1 MATAEDA
8 NDDLVDQLI
17 ARGALWSG
25 PLIAAFRATPRHRF
39 LDRVF
44 HYQRGRTDGL
54 WREVDTREPGRGELR
69 LLYSDRAL
77 TTRLSEPD
85 DGRPAVPISSSSQ
98 PSLMAQMLE
107 DLRLRPGLRVLEI
120 GAGTG
125 YNAALLAHVVGRVL
139 SLDVDRRVLAEA
151 EEHLR
156 AFPDREVSFRHGDG
170 RLGWPAAAPF
180 DRIVVTAA
188 TPDLEPA
195 WLEQLAG
202 DGLLLAPMELAP
214 GLAYLV
220 CGGVRGGCFEGRL
233 TRPAYFMPLRAEDP
247 DDKVTRWQED
257 KVKDGGSPA
266 TDPSAT
272 LSPSPPVTLSP
283 CLPQPGPEELT
294 AVMAPWAEWL
304 ERRPA
309 CGGPGLLPALAF
321 LGWLEGLAVCVQN
334 LADGRTFYGV
344 ADKAAGHACWLGQR
358 EWRVTGNAGRDLGNR
373 LWRTFLDAGGPW
385 PTEFRLRAWPHGE
398 DVPCRT
404 HRGRTYRRLGP
415 RCAQVW
421 ELIESRERP
430 A

>member
-8 NDDLVDQLI
+8 NEELVDQLI
-17 ARGALWSG
+17 GRGALWSG

-44 HYQRGRTDGL
+44 HFQRGSEGV
-54 WREVDTREPGRGELR
+54 WREVDTRQPGRSELR

-77 TTRLSEPD
+77 TTRLSEPAG
-85 DGRPAVPISSSSQ
+85 GRPAVPISSSSQ

-125 YNAALLAHVVGRVL
+125 YNAALLAHVVGLVY

-156 AFPDREVSFRHGDG
+156 AFPEREVIFRLGDG

-220 CGGVRGGCFEGRL
+220 CGGLRGGCFEGRL
-233 TRPAYFMPLRAEDP
+233 TRPAYFMPLRAEGTEG
-247 DDKVTRWQED
+247 DKETGRRGD
-257 KVKDGGSPA
+257 KEIESQH
-266 TDPSAT
+266 SS
-272 LSPSPPVTLSP
+272 LSPCLPVSLSP

-294 AVMAPWAEWL
+294 AVPAPWAEWL
-304 ERRPA
+304 ERRPP

-334 LADGRTFYGV
+334 LADGRIFYGV
-344 ADKAAGHACWLGQR
+344 ADRSAGHACWLGNR

-373 LWRTFLDAGGPW
+373 LWRIFLDAGGPW
-385 PTEFRLRAWPHGE
+385 PTEFRLRAWPLGE
-398 DVPCRT
+398 DVPARS
-404 HRGRTYRRLGP
+404 HQRWSYRRLGT
-415 RCAQVW
+415 RCEQVW
-421 ELIESRERP
+421 ELIERRERP

>member
-8 NDDLVDQLI
+8 NDELVDQLI
-17 ARGALWSG
+17 GRGALWSG

-44 HYQRGRTDGL
+44 HMQRGRSDGV
-54 WREVDTREPGRGELR
+54 WHEVDTRQPGRGELR

-77 TTRLSEPD
+77 TTRLSEPA

-125 YNAALLAHVVGRVL
+125 YNAALLAHVVGLVC

-156 AFPDREVSFRHGDG
+156 AFPEREVVFRLGDG

-188 TPDLEPA
+188 TPDIEPA

-214 GLAYLV
+214 GLAFLV
-220 CGGVRGGCFEGRL
+220 CGGMRGGCFEGRL
-233 TRPAYFMPLRAEDP
+233 TRPAYFMPLRAE
-247 DDKVTRWQED
+247 ED
-257 KVKDGGSPA
+257 AVAMGGSPVGFCYRAA
-266 TDPSAT
+266 TGE
-272 LSPSPPVTLSP
+272 PPVATAE
-283 CLPQPGPEELT
+283 PGSEELT
-294 AVMAPWAEWL
+294 AVPAPWAEWL

-334 LADGRTFYGV
+334 LADGRVFYGV
-344 ADKAAGHACWLGQR
+344 ADQAAGHACWLGNR
-358 EWRVTGNAGRDLGNR
+358 EWRVTGNTGRDLGNR
-373 LWRTFLDAGGPW
+373 LWQTFLDAGGPW
-385 PTEFRLRAWPHGE
+385 PTEFRLRAWPLGE
-398 DVPCRT
+398 DVPARS
-404 HRGRTYRRLGP
+404 HQRWSYRRLGP
-415 RCAQVW
+415 RCEQVW
-421 ELIESRERP
+421 ELVEPRERP